1 MANGIVFDL
10 DPVLLS
16 LGPFQIRYYGV
27 IFATMLYL
35 GFLMWRSQM
44 LRGGH
49 SEDLANQFFI
59 WGVLA
64 VLVGSR
70 LGHCFFYEPARYLRH
85 PLEILK
91 FWKGGLSS
99 HGATVALVITL
110 IWFAKKHRMH
120 AMEVMDRFAMSAA
133 IGAAS
138 VRLGNF
144 FNSEIVGRETT
155 VAWAVRFMRFDDGK
169 VARHPS
175 QLYEFAM
182 GLLVLLV
189 LYLADRWAGK
199 ERRPLGL
206 LASLFFVF
214 YFSGR
219 FVVEYFKEYQAWATS
234 SALTEGQYLSIVPI
248 LAGFAMLAW
257 TIRHAQKAKA
267 AVAQPGA
274 PVPYQPIP
282 SNKRKTQ
289 RGKR

>member
-1 MANGIVFDL
+1 VENAFVFDL
-10 DPVLLS
+10 DPVLLA

-35 GFLMWRSQM
+35 GFLMWRQQM

-49 SEDLANQFFI
+49 SEDVANQFFI

-64 VLVGSR
+64 VLIGSR

-85 PLEILK
+85 PLEIIK

-99 HGATVALVITL
+99 HGATIAVVITL
-110 IWFAKKHRMH
+110 IWFARKHRLH
-120 AMEVMDRFAMSAA
+120 PLEVLDRFAMSAA
-133 IGAAS
+133 IGAAA

-182 GLLVLLV
+182 GLLILLI
-189 LYLADRWAGK
+189 LYLVDRWAGK

-206 LASLFFVF
+206 LVSLFFLL

-219 FVVEYFKEYQAWATS
+219 FFVEFFKEYQGLDPARS
-234 SALTEGQYLSIVPI
+234 PLTEGQYLSILPI
-248 LAGFAMLAW
+248 LIGLGLLAW
-257 TIRHAQKAKA
+257 TIRHALQGASSA
-267 AVAQPGA
+267 AQPAVPAA
-274 PVPYQPIP
+274 PAAGGRRNRQRD
-282 SNKRKTQ
+282 RK
-289 RGKR
+289 